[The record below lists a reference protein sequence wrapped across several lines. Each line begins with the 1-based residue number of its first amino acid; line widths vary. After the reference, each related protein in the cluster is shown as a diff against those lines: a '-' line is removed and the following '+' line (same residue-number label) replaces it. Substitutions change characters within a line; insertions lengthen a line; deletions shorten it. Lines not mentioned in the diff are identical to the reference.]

1 MNFQK
6 TFILVL
12 LVCCFFACKKDNA
25 SEPTPDPCAGLATLV
40 APLQRIWTTPDQYGN
55 IDFKPIVFGNEVIF
69 SQLGG
74 DYKYELVGLDAK
86 TGALNWHTKA
96 AGVLTEKNSQVQG
109 NLLYWV
115 DYVNNAFVS
124 FDLNSHTF
132 QTLWTCD
139 SVGALISP
147 NFQLINGEV
156 LLAIAYPT
164 NVSNYG
170 NIALVRVHLQTGKET
185 ELYRSNMIFT
195 TFDDQGILGLQTTV
209 TSEGDTLAVFARTE
223 YDLNIGSVSRL
234 MAINIQNKTIKLDI
248 ALPYGYKVG
257 SGKLIVRGNQ
267 AWLRL
272 AQNDVLDRLACF
284 NLTNE
289 AITWTVTTSKLNDI
303 ILIEDKLIE
312 LSNYSTRAFN
322 AQTGAEIWRQ
332 GGAVYNALLAEGS
345 IFDFDGRLFLI
356 RNYSVM
362 QLDLKTGCV
371 LNNQPIS
378 LLSNQ
383 DLIYGYAKSA
393 TEKVLYVSTWRQMIA
408 VQL

>member
-6 TFILVL
+6 TFFLVL
-12 LVCCFFACKKDNA
+12 LVCCFFACKKDKTG
-25 SEPTPDPCAGLATLV
+25 EPAPDPCAGIATLV

-55 IDFKPIVFGNEVIF
+55 IDFKPIVVGNEVIF

-164 NVSNYG
+164 NVTNFK
-170 NIALVRVHLQTGKET
+170 NIALVRVQLQDGKET
-185 ELYRSNMIFT
+185 ELYRSNMLFT
-195 TFDDQGILGLQTTV
+195 NFDNVGILGLQNTV

-223 YDLNIGSVSRL
+223 YDLNIGFISRL
-234 MAINIQNKTIKLDI
+234 MALNIRDKNIKLDI
-248 ALPYGYKVG
+248 ALPFDYTIG
-257 SGKLIVRGNQ
+257 SGKLLVKGNQ
-267 AWLRL
+267 AWLML
-272 AQNDVLDRLACF
+272 AQNGVLDRLACF
-284 NLTNE
+284 NLINGT
-289 AITWTVTTSKLNDI
+289 ITWTVTTSKLNDI
-303 ILIEDKLIE
+303 ILVKDKLIE

-332 GGAVYNALLAEGS
+332 GGGFFNALLAEGS
-345 IFDFDGRLFLI
+345 IFDFEGRLFLI
-356 RNYSVM
+356 RNFSVM
-362 QLDLKTGCV
+362 QLDLETGCV
-371 LNNQPIS
+371 LSNQPIS
-378 LLSNQ
+378 LLTTQ
-383 DLIYGYAKSA
+383 DLIYGYTKSA
-393 TEKVLYVSTWRQMIA
+393 TEKVLYVSLWKQMIA

>member
-6 TFILVL
+6 TTLLFL
-12 LVCCFFACKKDNA
+12 LVSCFFACKKDTTN
-25 SEPTPDPCAGLATLV
+25 EPAPDPCAGVATLV

-69 SQLGG
+69 SQLSG

-96 AGVLTEKNSQVQG
+96 AGVLTEKNSQLQG

-164 NVSNYG
+164 NVTNFSNV
-170 NIALVRVHLQTGKET
+170 ALVRVQLQTGKET
-185 ELYRSNMIFT
+185 ELYRSNVLFT
-195 TFDDQGILGLQTTV
+195 NFDDLGILGLQTTV

-223 YDLNIGSVSRL
+223 YDLNIGSVSHL
-234 MAINIQNKTIKLDI
+234 MAVNIQTKNIKLDI
-248 ALPYGYKVG
+248 ALPFNYKETT
-257 SGKLIVRGNQ
+257 GKLLVKGNQ
-267 AWLRL
+267 AWLML
-272 AQNDVLDRLACF
+272 NQNDISDRLACF
-284 NLTNE
+284 NLING
-289 AITWTVTTSKLNDI
+289 AITWTLTTSRLNDI
-303 ILIEDKLIE
+303 ILMNDKLIE
-312 LSNYSTRAFN
+312 ISNYSTRALN

-332 GGAVYNALLAEGS
+332 GGGIFNGLLAEGS

-356 RNYSVM
+356 RSYRIM
-362 QLDLKTGCV
+362 QLDLETGCV
-371 LNNQPIS
+371 LSNQPIS
-378 LLSNQ
+378 LLTTQ

>member
-1 MNFQK
+1 MNFHK
-6 TFILVL
+6 TFFLVL
-12 LVCCFFACKKDNA
+12 LVCCFFACKKDKT
-25 SEPTPDPCAGLATLV
+25 SEPTPDPCAGVATLV
-40 APLQRIWTTPDQYGN
+40 APLQRIWSTPNQYYN
-55 IDFKPIVFGNEVIF
+55 AYFKPIFFGNEVIF

-74 DYKYELVGLDAK
+74 DYENELVGLDVK

-96 AGVLTEKNSQVQG
+96 PGKITEKNSQLKG

-115 DYVNNAFVS
+115 DDKNNAFVS
-124 FDLNSHTF
+124 FDLNSHTL

-139 SVGALISP
+139 SVGAVISP

-164 NVSNYG
+164 NVTNFK
-170 NIALVRVHLQTGKET
+170 NIALVRVQLQTGKET
-185 ELYRSNMIFT
+185 ELYRSKMLFT
-195 TFDDQGILGLQTTV
+195 NYDDEGILGLQTTV
-209 TSEGDTLAVFARTE
+209 TLEGDTLAVFARTE

-234 MAINIQNKTIKLDI
+234 MALNIQNKNTKLDI
-248 ALPYGYKVG
+248 ALPYNYKVG
-257 SGKLIVRGNQ
+257 AGKLIVKGNQ

-284 NLTNE
+284 NLING
-289 AITWTVTTSKLNDI
+289 AITWTVTTSKLNDV

-312 LSNYSTRAFN
+312 LSNYSTRALN

-332 GGAVYNALLAEGS
+332 GGGIYNALLAEGS
-345 IFDFDGRLFLI
+345 IFDFEGRLFLI

-362 QLDLKTGCV
+362 QLDLETGCV

-378 LLSNQ
+378 LLSTQ
-383 DLIYGYAKSA
+383 DLIFGYAKSA
-393 TEKVLYVSTWRQMIA
+393 TEKVLYLSTWQQMIA